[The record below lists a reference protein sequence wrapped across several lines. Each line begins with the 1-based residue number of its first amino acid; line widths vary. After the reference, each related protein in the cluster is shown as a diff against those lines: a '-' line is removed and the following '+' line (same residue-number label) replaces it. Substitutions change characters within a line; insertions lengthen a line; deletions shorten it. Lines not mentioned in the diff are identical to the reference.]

1 MTGNMVII
9 AMVSA
14 IILAAIGMRIAGG
27 EPWKGAVL
35 AAAFI
40 IGSIG
45 ASVVAQ
51 SLVLA
56 FIAGAVVASIVAGAM
71 KVPAKQSA
79 NALLGC
85 VIGHLIPFALM

>member
-1 MTGNMVII
+1 MIGSMVII
-9 AMVSA
+9 TMVSA
-14 IILAAIGMRIAGG
+14 IILGAIGMRIAGG

-35 AAAFI
+35 AVVFI

-45 ASVVAQ
+45 ASVVDQ

-56 FIAGAVVASIVAGAM
+56 FIAGAVAASIVAGAM

-85 VIGHLIPFALM
+85 VIGHLIPLFLM

>member
-35 AAAFI
+35 AVAFI

-71 KVPAKQSA
+71 KVPTKQSA

-85 VIGHLIPFALM
+85 IIGHLVPLVLM